1 MAANHKSGR
10 RGVAPTVES
19 PTRTGKS
26 LPLASL
32 HFDPAN
38 PRLVG
43 YVSDRSSE
51 VEILNT
57 IVDLFG
63 IDDVLSSIAVNGYFD
78 AEPMVGLRDPDE
90 DSVRIVEGNRR
101 LAACLILAGD
111 PRARDQAKRTRDFQ
125 VIQNERG
132 RKPVTHVPVLLYDE
146 SAYSEALLPYLGVRH
161 IAASQPWDSYAKAA
175 WVAKVLKKGR
185 FSLETVSQMI
195 GDQHRTVARL
205 LEGYYFVNQLIESG
219 RFNPQD
225 SLRRGRGSNPEYPF
239 SWVYTA
245 LGFSPVRKWLGLEDL
260 TEGRKKSPIPK
271 GKADDA
277 GELMIFLLG
286 NKSRKREPAI
296 SDSRQIADLA
306 IALGDPERR
315 DMLRLGK
322 TIEEIVALSRP
333 VAERM
338 SEGLFNAQEALK
350 SVLVPLSQGEIT
362 EEQARPLDSP
372 SKKVKW
378 LAVEVHKKIVS
389 LILGEEN
396 EQDG

>member
-1 MAANHKSGR
+1 MAAKQTVR
-10 RGVAPTVES
+10 RGVAPTVETPPPS
-19 PTRTGKS
+19 GKP

-32 HFDPAN
+32 HFDPGN
-38 PRLVG
+38 PRLGG
-43 YVSDRSSE
+43 YVTDRSSE

-78 AEPMVGLRDPDE
+78 AEPMVGLLDPDE

-125 VIQNERG
+125 AIQNERR

-185 FSLETVSQMI
+185 LSLETVSQMI

-245 LGFSPVRKWLGLEDL
+245 LGFKPVRKWLGLEDL
-260 TEGRKKSPIPK
+260 TEGRKKSPVPK
-271 GKADDA
+271 GKVDDA
-277 GELMIFLLG
+277 RELMAFLLG
-286 NKSRKREPAI
+286 NKSGKREPAI

-315 DMLRLGK
+315 DMLRRGK
-322 TIEEIVALSRP
+322 TIEEIVALSKP
-333 VAERM
+333 AAERM
-338 SEGLFNAQEALK
+338 STGLFDAQEALT

-362 EEQARPLDSP
+362 EEQARPLESP
-372 SKKVKW
+372 SRKVKS
-378 LAVEVHKKIVS
+378 LAFEVHKKIMS
-389 LILGEEN
+389 LIFGEEN
-396 EQDG
+396 KEDG